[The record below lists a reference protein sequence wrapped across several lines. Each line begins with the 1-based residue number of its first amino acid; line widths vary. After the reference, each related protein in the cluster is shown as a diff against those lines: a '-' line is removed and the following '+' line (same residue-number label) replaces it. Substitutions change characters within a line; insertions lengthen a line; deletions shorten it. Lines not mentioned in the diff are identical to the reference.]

1 MISVCYVDAC
11 CHWLGGRCP
20 HFPKIAY
27 KHCLSCA
34 HIQDTPRNPKLI
46 IGINSG
52 INGWQR
58 WMDGWRLQI
67 AYWKPSPNSLT
78 CTRQHMGSLSVFCVC
93 VCVCVWCYPTEISGS
108 VRWDMPLSYYCAL
121 STSHTPL
128 VTDSVSW
135 AKTYSVLVLAIKLYS
150 SSLFLLG
157 SLLLSLSSFSLTF
170 FFANP
175 FSASVI
181 FFLLHFFILF
191 CHSQHLHSY

>member
-1 MISVCYVDAC
+1 MRIMISVCYVDAC

-20 HFPKIAY
+20 HFPNIAY

-78 CTRQHMGSLSVFCVC
+78 CTRQHMGSQSVFCVC
-93 VCVCVWCYPTEISGS
+93 VCVCVYGAILLKFLVVFVETCHYHTIVPYPPAT
-108 VRWDMPLSYYCAL
+108 RRLS
-121 STSHTPL
+121 P
-128 VTDSVSW
+128 
-135 AKTYSVLVLAIKLYS
+135 ILY
-150 SSLFLLG
+150 LE
-157 SLLLSLSSFSLTF
+157 
-170 FFANP
+170 P
-175 FSASVI
+175 RP
-181 FFLLHFFILF
+181 ILF
-191 CHSQHLHSY
+191 WC